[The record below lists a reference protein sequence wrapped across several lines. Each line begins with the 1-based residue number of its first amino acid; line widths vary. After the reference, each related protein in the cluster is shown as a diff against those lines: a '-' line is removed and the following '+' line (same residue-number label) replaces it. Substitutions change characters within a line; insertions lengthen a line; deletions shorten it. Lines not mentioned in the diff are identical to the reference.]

1 MQQRLAAAVGDF
13 AEPQHRFQA
22 LVFVAFELLV
32 AFRLRQ
38 HLLVADSVLQAVGHP
53 GGGGLAVTAGA
64 AGFLVVGFDALGQV
78 QVGDEAYVR
87 FIDAHAERH
96 RGHHHQAVLAQKALL
111 VVGAHRAAQPGVVG
125 QGGDALVGE
134 PLGGLVHLV
143 ARQAVDDARLA
154 GVFGAQQAQQL
165 LAGAILALNAVL
177 DVGPVKTGHIVA
189 GAGEVQ
195 ALGDFRAGARVRG
208 GGERDARHLRELTV
222 QQGKLQIVAAEIVT
236 PLRHAVGLVD
246 GEQRQRR
253 LMQQLKRARLNQPLR
268 RHVEQVQLAV
278 AHLLLQGLALLGAER
293 GVQEGGAHP
302 QRIEGADLI
311 LHQRDQR
318 AHHHAHAVA
327 DQRRNLVAQGF
338 TAAGGHQHQGVV
350 AVDQVVDDGALFAT
364 KVVIT
369 EDVL

>member
-1 MQQRLAAAVGDF
+1 ML
-13 AEPQHRFQA
+13 
-22 LVFVAFELLV
+22 VAFELLV

-64 AGFLVVGFDALGQV
+64 AGFLVVGFDAFRQV
-78 QVGDEAYVR
+78 QVGDEAHVR
-87 FIDAHAERH
+87 FVDAHAERH

-111 VVGAHRAAQPGVVG
+111 VVGAHRAAQAGVVG

-165 LAGAILALNAVL
+165 FAGAVLAFDAVL
-177 DVGPVKTGHIVA
+177 DIGPVEAGHIVA
-189 GAGEVQ
+189 RAGEVQ

-208 GGERDARHLRELTV
+208 GGERDARHLGEFTV
-222 QQGKLQIVAAEIVT
+222 QQGELQIVAAEVVA

-253 LMQQLKRARLNQPLR
+253 LMQQLQGARLDQPFR
-268 RHVEQVQLAV
+268 RHIEKVQLAV
-278 AHLLLQGLALLGAER
+278 AYLLLQGLALLGAER
-293 GVQEGGAHP
+293 GIQEGGAHP
-302 QRIEGADLI
+302 QRIERADLI

-327 DQRRNLVAQGF
+327 HQRRDLVAQGF

-364 KVVIT
+364 EVVIA